1 MSKDTTDKIML
12 EFQSL
17 VSIIETT
24 HTELFKLCNKH
35 RVTSG
40 RDFRR
45 KMRNIAQ
52 HAKKASKLSQELETD
67 LREVKKQKKEQS

>member
-1 MSKDTTDKIML
+1 MSKDTTDSIML
-12 EFQSL
+12 EFQNL

-24 HTELFKLCNKH
+24 HTELFKLCNKR

-45 KMRNIAQ
+45 KMRNIAT
-52 HAKKASKLSQELETD
+52 HAKKASKLSQELENT
-67 LREVKKQKKEQS
+67 LREDKKAKKELT